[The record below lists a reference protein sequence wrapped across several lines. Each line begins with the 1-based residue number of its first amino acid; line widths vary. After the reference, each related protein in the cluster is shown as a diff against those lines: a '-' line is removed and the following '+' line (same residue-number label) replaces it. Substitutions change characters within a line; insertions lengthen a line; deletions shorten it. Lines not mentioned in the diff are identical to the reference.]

1 MVQCDDEEL
10 PRKLRPRKVGNYKD
24 MLEGDEVTKK
34 IIQEEQEEVKRKRKA
49 AKEDNDDF
57 DMDSYGAEEGPEV
70 EVEAASDDE
79 EYHEASPG
87 RSSAKRKCGKV
98 VDEDASEEDVASADD
113 EGVED
118 ALNDAAAETQKKR
131 AKKMALKLEKAD
143 SKTRKT
149 KREAEEDEQDFDQHV
164 YIDNLPNNDHEIQ
177 SMLRQVRKHI
187 KALERQFFEEEDS
200 EKEEEL
206 KQISN
211 TKSHDEALAA
221 FKETSHMKQFWCI
234 PLSVDVIHFEFT
246 RLADAQQRHGGRLF
260 DVITIDPPWQL
271 SSANPTRGVAI
282 AYDTLNDKQILD
294 MPFNVIQKDGFL
306 FIWVINAKYRFA
318 LELFEKFGYALVDEI
333 SWVKQTVNG
342 KIAKGH
348 GYYLQHAKETCLV
361 GVKGDVSDKAR
372 FNIESDVIFSMR
384 RGQSQKPE
392 EIYEI
397 AEALVPNGY
406 YLEIFGRRNNLHNGW
421 VTVGN
426 EL

>member
-1 MVQCDDEEL
+1 MNEE
-10 PRKLRPRKVGNYKD
+10 
-24 MLEGDEVTKK
+24 
-34 IIQEEQEEVKRKRKA
+34 
-49 AKEDNDDF
+49 
-57 DMDSYGAEEGPEV
+57 
-70 EVEAASDDE
+70 
-79 EYHEASPG
+79 SP
-87 RSSAKRKCGKV
+87 V
-98 VDEDASEEDVASADD
+98 
-113 EGVED
+113 
-118 ALNDAAAETQKKR
+118 LKKR
-131 AKKMALKLEKAD
+131 AKKLTHKLDTAEKK
-143 SKTRKT
+143 SRKI
-149 KREAEEDEQDFDQHV
+149 KREEDDQQDFDNEQHV
-164 YIDNLPNNDHEIQ
+164 YIDNLPNHEHEIQ
-177 SMLRQVRKHI
+177 SMLRQVKKHI
-187 KALERQFFEEEDS
+187 KALEKQFFEEEDS

-221 FKETSHMKQFWCI
+221 FRETSHMKQFWCI
-234 PLSVDVIHFEFT
+234 PLSVNVTEFEFR
-246 RLADAQQRHGGRLF
+246 RLADVQTKFGGRLF

-282 AYDTLNDKQILD
+282 AYETLNDKQILE
-294 MPFNVIQKDGFL
+294 MPFNLVQKDGFL

-318 LELFEKFGYALVDEI
+318 LELFEKFGYTLVDEI
-333 SWVKQTVNG
+333 AWVKQTVNG

-421 VTVGN
+421 VTIGN